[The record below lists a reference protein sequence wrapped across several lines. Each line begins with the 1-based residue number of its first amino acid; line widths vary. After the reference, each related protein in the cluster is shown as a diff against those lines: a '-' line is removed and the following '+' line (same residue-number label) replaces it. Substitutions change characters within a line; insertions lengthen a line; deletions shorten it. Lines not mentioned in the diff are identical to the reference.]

1 MKKLFYLLMWFSSFF
16 VTSVYAVEETT
27 NFLWIDNQKLREWNI
42 TFSDI
47 PKAIQNM
54 TSFILWFATTIA
66 MIMIIV
72 WWLRYSLWSVEWS
85 SPNKTKAQDTIKYW
99 IIWMVISISAW
110 FIVNVIIKILYSN
123 AN

>member
-1 MKKLFYLLMWFSSFF
+1 MKKIIYLLTWISSLV
-16 VTSVYAVEETT
+16 VTSVFAAEDST
-27 NFLWIDNQKLREWNI
+27 NILWISNADLRNWNI

-47 PKAIQNM
+47 PKAIQNI
-54 TSFILWFATTIA
+54 TSFVLWFATTIA

-99 IIWMVISISAW
+99 ITWMIISVSAW

>member
-1 MKKLFYLLMWFSSFF
+1 MKKLLYILTWMSSFVITWVF
-16 VTSVYAVEETT
+16 ATENST
-27 NFLWIDNQKLREWNI
+27 NILWIDNNKLREWDI
-42 TFSDI
+42 SFSDI
-47 PKAIQNM
+47 PKAIQNT
-54 TSFILWFATTIA
+54 TSFVLWFATTIA

-72 WWLRYSLWSVEWS
+72 WWFRYSLWSVEWS

-99 IIWMVISISAW
+99 ITWMVISISAW